1 MSAGVLVILQVC
13 FSECAQRKFIEDDDV
28 GQGIHGAADRENAPG
43 YALVSAK
50 THAVIK
56 GKSGTHVL
64 YALQTLNEDKCFV

>member
-28 GQGIHGAADRENAPG
+28 GQGIHGQRSDKRSG
-43 YALVSAK
+43 YAFVSAK

>member
-1 MSAGVLVILQVC
+1 MWAKAFTASVPIKR
-13 FSECAQRKFIEDDDV
+13 S
-28 GQGIHGAADRENAPG
+28 G
-43 YALVSAK
+43 YAFVSAK